1 MTGTP
6 AAGTAGLQVAVVVPA
21 YNEQATVAEIVR
33 RIHGAMP
40 GATTLVI
47 DDGSSD
53 RTAAEARAA
62 GARVGCLPFNAGI
75 AYEEGFDA
83 AVQVDGDGQHPP
95 EQVPALLEVVA
106 DGGANYVIGSRFAER
121 TGYRASLARR
131 GGIAVFAGLV
141 SRLVRQPLTDTTSGL
156 RVVDRRAL
164 RVFAAHYPYDYP
176 EVEAIV
182 MARRAGLTVCEV
194 PVHMNAR
201 EAGRSS
207 ITPLRSAYYMVKV
220 SLAVLV
226 QFMGRTPS
234 PDEP

>member
-62 GARVGCLPFNAGI
+62 GARVVCLPFNAGIGTAVQTGFKI

-131 GGIAVFAGLV
+131 GASPS
-141 SRLVRQPLTDTTSGL
+141 SRGSCRGSCGS
-156 RVVDRRAL
+156 R
-164 RVFAAHYPYDYP
+164 
-176 EVEAIV
+176 
-182 MARRAGLTVCEV
+182 
-194 PVHMNAR
+194 
-201 EAGRSS
+201 
-207 ITPLRSAYYMVKV
+207 
-220 SLAVLV
+220 
-226 QFMGRTPS
+226 
-234 PDEP
+234 